1 MSLPLPPTHTSSPLR
16 RIASQCRKIVTRSA
30 SLAFNNVLVNN
41 AAMALGY
48 ESWLKSWMHPYLTFR
63 PSSSKKAQE
72 NAGFSDRPEINA
84 VVERMH
90 ADIAQLATG
99 RIERDPARKLRALDI
114 GCGPGLYLQDFSPDA
129 WSVTGLDMNPGM
141 CELARH
147 TCPTATIIQG
157 SFLEHS
163 LPDRF
168 DLIYS
173 ISVLQ
178 YFARTSLDKL
188 FQKLA
193 DTLMPGGLVFIN
205 YPHAISRWDL
215 LYPDLNFIQF
225 SPDLIQKIA
234 SRYLTII
241 EHRHSIDNRSI
252 GQFDEQPYASQI
264 PHIDK
269 SFRNTSVLIAQ
280 RSKPDSER

>member
-1 MSLPLPPTHTSSPLR
+1 MSQPPPLTHTLSPWR
-16 RIASQCRKIVTRSA
+16 RIASRCRKIASRSA

-41 AAMALGY
+41 AAIALGY
-48 ESWLKSWMHPYLTFR
+48 ESWLKSRMHPYLTFR
-63 PSSSKKAQE
+63 PSGSKKAQE
-72 NAGFSDRPEINA
+72 NAGFSDRPEINL

-90 ADIAQLATG
+90 AEIAKLASG
-99 RIERDPARKLRALDI
+99 LIERDPARQMRALDI
-114 GCGPGLYLQDFSPDA
+114 GCGPGLYLKDFSPA
-129 WSVTGLDMNPGM
+129 EWNVTGLDMNSGM
-141 CELARH
+141 CELARQS
-147 TCPTATIIQG
+147 CPTASIIQG
-157 SFLEHS
+157 SFLEYS

-178 YFARTSLDKL
+178 YFARTSLDQLFLKL
-188 FQKLA
+188 NDSL
-193 DTLMPGGLVFIN
+193 LPGGLVFIN

-234 SRYLTII
+234 SRYLTVI

-252 GQFDEQPYASQI
+252 GQYDEQPYTSQI

-280 RSKPDSER
+280 RSIA